1 LIPGPADTR
10 SQSTSSA
17 ALDQEEGQEKGQEG
31 QEAVANIL
39 QELISNQSNIT
50 SATLPTKSTPTRD
63 LELTKPEGMF
73 GLFK

>member
-1 LIPGPADTR
+1 MIPGPADTR
-10 SQSTSSA
+10 SQPTSSA
-17 ALDQEEGQEKGQEG
+17 ALDQEEGQE
-31 QEAVANIL
+31 VANIL

-50 SATLPTKSTPTRD
+50 SATLPFKSTPTRD

>member
-1 LIPGPADTR
+1 MIPGPADTR
-10 SQSTSSA
+10 SQPNSSA
-17 ALDQEEGQEKGQEG
+17 ALDQEEEEKGQEG

>member
-10 SQSTSSA
+10 SQPTSSA
-17 ALDQEEGQEKGQEG
+17 ALDQEEGQE
-31 QEAVANIL
+31 VANIL

-50 SATLPTKSTPTRD
+50 SATLPFKSTPTRD

>member
-10 SQSTSSA
+10 SQPTSSA
-17 ALDQEEGQEKGQEG
+17 ALDQEEGQE
-31 QEAVANIL
+31 VANIL

-50 SATLPTKSTPTRD
+50 SATLPFKSTPTRD

-73 GLFK
+73 GFFK